1 MTWIVSIQWRIQ
13 ISRTSVVVQLL
24 SHVQLFES
32 WTAAQPG
39 FPVLHHLPEFAQTH
53 VHWIGDAIHPSL
65 PLVSC
70 LLSPLLSP
78 CPLLLLPSVLPRIR
92 IFSNKL
98 ALHIRWPKY
107 WNFGFSISPSNEHS
121 GVISSRINWF
131 DLLAA
136 QELFTLIDPYYFS
149 SLSLTKIKI
158 MISQKWTSRVSLMK
172 GNPWGQWTVLWC

>member
-107 WNFGFSISPSNEHS
+107 WNFGFSISPSNEYS
-121 GVISSRINWF
+121 GMISFRTDWF
-131 DLLAA
+131 DLLAV
-136 QELFTLIDPYYFS
+136 QGMLKSLLQHHS
-149 SLSLTKIKI
+149 SKAWIL
-158 MISQKWTSRVSLMK
+158 
-172 GNPWGQWTVLWC
+172 